1 MTLNLDP
8 RQRAILAEMGIRTWT
23 GAAPEGSAAAAKA
36 KKQEFIEKLANVS
49 VKSSFG
55 ANKNIANAGEQTDA
69 ALRTG
74 APAHAQHQPYNPS
87 HTASYTQAQPSAA
100 SPANLLAARAAL
112 SAAPPAPA
120 VALAFTPSAEHAAS
134 IASLNWPHLAAKA
147 ATCQACSLCAARKS
161 VVFGAGPAAT
171 DSAAPQA
178 DWLIVGDPPTEE
190 DDASGQP
197 FSGPAG
203 KLLDNMLRAM
213 RTSGQWSDAP
223 LSRSSHA
230 FLTSP
235 VLCRP
240 PASRNPSAQELAQ
253 CAPYLQRQIAL
264 IQPKIIVALGRFAI
278 AALTGSTE
286 PLGRLR
292 GKVHAYTHSGTSIP
306 VIASYHPSVLLR
318 SPAEKAKAWDDMVLA
333 MQTLR
338 GMPNA

>member
-23 GAAPEGSAAAAKA
+23 GAAPEGSEAAAKA
-36 KKQEFIEKLANVS
+36 KKQEFIENLANVS
-49 VKSSFG
+49 AKSSFV
-55 ANKNIANAGEQTDA
+55 ASKSIVNASEQADIATRVA
-69 ALRTG
+69 APTQ
-74 APAHAQHQPYNPS
+74 AHH
-87 HTASYTQAQPSAA
+87 ASYSPSSTQALPSAA
-100 SPANLLAARAAL
+100 SPAKLLAARAAL
-112 SAAPPAPA
+112 NSTPPAPSA
-120 VALAFTPSAEHAAS
+120 PLAFTPSAEHAAS
-134 IASLNWPHLAAKA
+134 IASLNWPELAAKA
-147 ATCQACSLCAARKS
+147 AACQACSLCAARKS
-161 VVFGAGPAAT
+161 VVFGAGPPAIE
-171 DSAAPQA
+171 SAAPQA
-178 DWLIVGDPPTEE
+178 DWLIVGDPPSE
-190 DDASGQP
+190 DDDAFGQP
-197 FSGPAG
+197 FAGPAG
-203 KLLDNMLRAM
+203 KLLDNMLRAI
-213 RTSGQWSDAP
+213 RATGQWEGAA
-223 LSRSSHA
+223 LSRSRHV

-240 PASRNPSAQELAQ
+240 PASRNPSPEELAQ

-292 GKVHAYTHSGTSIP
+292 GKVHAYTQSGASIP

-338 GMPNA
+338 NNQSN